1 MKKIPTHS
9 LHSLLQTI
17 QSKIPAH
24 IRIAGELRRHWQ
36 DIVGSTIAQKSQV
49 AEYKYGDLLIWVDS
63 PEWQTELT
71 LLKGSI
77 LEKIPARFK
86 VRDMRFVL
94 LKNKNLPPKAKKKSQ
109 LPSFTPI
116 SDEERQAVKAQIAK
130 KHLDTELSQTL
141 YRFLCLCRTKKI

>member
-1 MKKIPTHS
+1 MKKMPTHS
-9 LHSLLQTI
+9 LRGLLQAA
-17 QSKIPAH
+17 QSKIPAQ
-24 IRIAGELRRHWQ
+24 IRMAAELRQLWQ
-36 DIVGSTIAQKSQV
+36 DIVGPTIAQKSQV

-71 LLKGSI
+71 MLKGSI

-94 LKNKNLPPKAKKKSQ
+94 LKNKNLAPKAKKKSQ
-109 LPSFTPI
+109 LSSFAPI
-116 SDEERQAVKAQIAK
+116 SDEERRAVQAQIAEK
-130 KHLDTELSQTL
+130 KLDTELSQTL

>member
-1 MKKIPTHS
+1 MPTHS
-9 LHSLLQTI
+9 LRGLLQVA
-17 QSKIPAH
+17 QSKIPAQ
-24 IRIAGELRRHWQ
+24 IRIAAELRRLWQ

-71 LLKGSI
+71 MLKGSI

-94 LKNKNLPPKAKKKSQ
+94 LKNKNLTPKAKKKSQ
-109 LPSFTPI
+109 LPSFTPV
-116 SDEERQAVKAQIAK
+116 SDEERQAIQAQIAQK
-130 KHLDTELSQTL
+130 KLDTELSQTL